1 MPFAVIAVFAA
12 CQVKA
17 AFIFLKMP
25 VLTPKTGVSKN
36 KCVEGAVSANTTP
49 SFLRGYAVD
58 KSRETFHFQIAFV
71 LSVRADGDGVPR
83 DFF

>member
-1 MPFAVIAVFAA
+1 MTFAVVAVLEV
-12 CQVKA
+12 CLVKA

-25 VLTPKTGVSKN
+25 VLTPENRGFKN
-36 KCVEGAVSANTTP
+36 KCVEGVVSANTAP

-58 KSRETFHFQIAFV
+58 KSRETFHFQIALV